1 MWFSV
6 YLQRVLQ
13 SDIHVASY
21 SYDAE
26 NEEWCEVSL
35 QVIVVENLVDVPL
48 GKANELL
55 AYTGRC
61 LRQETLW
68 LLASET
74 KEKTHYRSVLI
85 CPPLIHIPLRLLY
98 LKR

>member
-6 YLQRVLQ
+6 CLQRVLQ

-35 QVIVVENLVDVPL
+35 QVIVAVLSINVYMPKIWLVF
-48 GKANELL
+48 
-55 AYTGRC
+55 
-61 LRQETLW
+61 LW
-68 LLASET
+68 A
-74 KEKTHYRSVLI
+74 
-85 CPPLIHIPLRLLY
+85 RLMSC
-98 LKR
+98 

>member
-6 YLQRVLQ
+6 CLQRVLQ

-35 QVIVVENLVDVPL
+35 QVIVVENLVGFPV
-48 GKANELL
+48 GKADELL
-55 AYTGRC
+55 AYFDRA
-61 LRQETLW
+61 
-68 LLASET
+68 LLKTRNTMAAS
-74 KEKTHYRSVLI
+74 
-85 CPPLIHIPLRLLY
+85 
-98 LKR
+98 

>member
-6 YLQRVLQ
+6 CLQRVLQ

-35 QVIVVENLVDVPL
+35 QVIVAVLSKNVCMSKIWLVFL
-48 GKANELL
+48 W
-55 AYTGRC
+55 GRLMSC
-61 LRQETLW
+61 W
-68 LLASET
+68 
-74 KEKTHYRSVLI
+74 
-85 CPPLIHIPLRLLY
+85 HIQGVA
-98 LKR
+98 

>member
-1 MWFSV
+1 MVLQISLTELFVWFSV

-35 QVIVVENLVDVPL
+35 QVIVAVLSINVYVSKIWFVFLWGSAD
-48 GKANELL
+48 ELL
-55 AYTGRC
+55 AYCDRA
-61 LRQETLW
+61 
-68 LLASET
+68 LL
-74 KEKTHYRSVLI
+74 KTTNTMAPS
-85 CPPLIHIPLRLLY
+85 
-98 LKR
+98 

>member
-6 YLQRVLQ
+6 CLQRVLQ

-35 QVIVVENLVDVPL
+35 QVIVAVLSKKCLYVENLVGVPV
-48 GKANELL
+48 GKADELL

-68 LLASET
+68 ILASES
-74 KEKTHYRSVLI
+74 KEKNIIGRF
-85 CPPLIHIPLRLLY
+85 
-98 LKR
+98 